1 MAIIISKVYEN
12 YTPKENIIADI
23 KDMWSWSKVE
33 EDTEKQSVKFHVND
47 NTYFEVYEPE
57 NYANRPQ
64 NAMSP
69 IIELVFKGVTVHK
82 AGGGLPSTGWK
93 ASIHIV
99 KTNKATLIQFAM
111 VSGTEVPLNALTW
124 IISTS
129 TNHSTGDKEAVVAYQ
144 TTPSTLAN
152 MDHNC
157 VAVLSDD
164 IPADNIITT
173 RFQGT
178 LKHNKTILL
187 PLNCDASRYVMD
199 DVYLL
204 YKLQVS
210 ELYCGECTLNG
221 RKYYMHNWI
230 LTPDD

>member
-57 NYANRPQ
+57 NYAAQYASGAPT
-64 NAMSP
+64 
-69 IIELVFKGVTVHK
+69 IELKFKDTTIHTM
-82 AGGGLPSTGWK
+82 GGLTNALRYKPF
-93 ASIHIV
+93 IHIV
-99 KTNKATLIQFAM
+99 KTNKATLIQY
-111 VSGTEVPLNALTW
+111 GTTQTTEAPLETLTW
-124 IISTS
+124 IISTA

-144 TTPSTLAN
+144 TTASTLAN
-152 MDHNC
+152 SDHNC

-210 ELYCGECTLNG
+210 ELYRGECTLNG